1 MISAVLF
8 FPGKTPRGPIL
19 GVTMRTPFSTRNRG
33 ESIWDLLTEP
43 LRLCHQRRK
52 NARLAFC
59 NISAGLILSKFWN
72 RPISTPQV
80 FRNLCIQCQRLL
92 LLWGRAK
99 PDVSKAASSS
109 MQAFRNHLENQS
121 GMALMDSR

>member
-1 MISAVLF
+1 
-8 FPGKTPRGPIL
+8 
-19 GVTMRTPFSTRNRG
+19 MRTPFCTRNRG

-80 FRNLCIQCQRLL
+80 FRNLCIHCQRLL
-92 LLWGRAK
+92 LLWGKAK
-99 PDVSKAASSS
+99 PDVSKAACSS
-109 MQAFRNHLENQS
+109 MQAFWTTLKTRV
-121 GMALMDSR
+121 AWP